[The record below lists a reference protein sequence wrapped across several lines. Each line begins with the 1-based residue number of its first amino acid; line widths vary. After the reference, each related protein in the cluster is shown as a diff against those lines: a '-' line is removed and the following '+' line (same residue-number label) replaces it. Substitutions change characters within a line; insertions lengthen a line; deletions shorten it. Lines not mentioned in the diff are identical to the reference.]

1 VNHLFSLKQSI
12 YTKLPLNWLLAACC
26 MVLLGCSEQPSEANK
41 TYLSRLSNTLQAPEP
56 HTKPLQQLAL
66 VKPVEALQ
74 PAIKIGI
81 TELAGIS
88 QCKLNVLISEHN
100 NQLGKTATAA
110 SQLKYQIDFIQ
121 SAQNCLNT
129 LDKQSNVHSKITAAK
144 NQKQTQLTHY
154 FNNVLYSEPELSST
168 WQLTGQELST
178 QPAGFSDTVE
188 ALKKLTTIKHQ
199 IETKKSMAINSDDIL
214 SALEPLNRY
223 KFDQQLIQAA
233 REQISLNHTA
243 TQFVNSLVVEDICPK
258 GKNKQQA
265 KIVSNIFNKY
275 YLKQIQPYQAQLS
288 GYLETLQPLY
298 MQLWFNQAV
307 SSEAVNAL
315 LDPNS
320 NNLLAQLKASAKEHV
335 IWWQKF
341 YKTCEISPI

>member
-1 VNHLFSLKQSI
+1 MCCILLF
-12 YTKLPLNWLLAACC
+12 
-26 MVLLGCSEQPSEANK
+26 GCSEQPSEANK
-41 TYLSRLSNTLQAPEP
+41 TYLSRLSSTLQVPKP
-56 HTKPLQQLAL
+56 NTNPLQQLTL
-66 VKPVEALQ
+66 VEPVEALQ

-121 SAQNCLNT
+121 SAQNCLNS
-129 LDKQSNVHSKITAAK
+129 LDKQSKIYNKIAAAK
-144 NQKQTQLTHY
+144 TQKQAQLTQF
-154 FNNVLYSEPELSST
+154 FNNMLFSEPELNSS

-188 ALKKLTTIKHQ
+188 GLKKLTTIKQ
-199 IETKKSMAINSDDIL
+199 LIENQNSMAINSDDIL

-223 KFDQQLIQAA
+223 KFNQQLIQAA
-233 REQISLNHTA
+233 REQISLNHAA
-243 TQFVNSLVVEDICPK
+243 TQFVNTLTLEDICPK

-298 MQLWFNQAV
+298 VQLWFNQAI
-307 SSEAVNAL
+307 SSEEVNAL
-315 LDPNS
+315 LDPNAK
-320 NNLLAQLKASAKEHV
+320 NLLAQLKSSAKEHV

>member
-1 VNHLFSLKQSI
+1 MNHLFSLKQSI
-12 YTKLPLNWLLAACC
+12 NNTLPLSWLQAVCC
-26 MVLLGCSEQPSEANK
+26 VFLFGCSEQPSEANK
-41 TYLSRLSNTLQAPEP
+41 TYLSRLSSTLQVPEP
-56 HTKPLQQLAL
+56 NTNSLQQLTL
-66 VKPVEALQ
+66 IEPVKALQ

-121 SAQNCLNT
+121 SAQNCLNS
-129 LDKQSNVHSKITAAK
+129 LDKQSKIYNKIAAAK
-144 NQKQTQLTHY
+144 TQKQAQLTQF
-154 FNNVLYSEPELSST
+154 FNNMLFSEPELNSS
-168 WQLTGQELST
+168 WQLTGQELNT

-188 ALKKLTTIKHQ
+188 GLKKLTTIKQ
-199 IETKKSMAINSDDIL
+199 LIENQNSMAINSDDIL

-223 KFDQQLIQAA
+223 KFNQQLIQAA
-233 REQISLNHTA
+233 REQISLNHAA
-243 TQFVNSLVVEDICPK
+243 TQFVNTLTLEDICPK

-288 GYLETLQPLY
+288 GYLETLQPMYLK
-298 MQLWFNQAV
+298 LWFNQAV
-307 SSEAVNAL
+307 SSEEINAL
-315 LDPNS
+315 LDPS
-320 NNLLAQLKASAKEHV
+320 ANNLLTQLKSSAKEHV

>member
-1 VNHLFSLKQSI
+1 MNHLFSLNQSI
-12 YTKLPLNWLLAACC
+12 TTTLPLKWLLAVCC
-26 MVLLGCSEQPSEANK
+26 ILLFGCSEQPSEANK
-41 TYLSRLSNTLQAPEP
+41 TYLSRLSSTLQVPKP
-56 HTKPLQQLAL
+56 NTNPLQQLTL
-66 VKPVEALQ
+66 VEPVEALQ

-121 SAQNCLNT
+121 SAQNCLNS
-129 LDKQSNVHSKITAAK
+129 LDKQSKIYNKIAAAK
-144 NQKQTQLTHY
+144 TQKQAQLTQF
-154 FNNVLYSEPELSST
+154 FNNMLFSEPELNSS

-188 ALKKLTTIKHQ
+188 GLKKLTTIKQ
-199 IETKKSMAINSDDIL
+199 LIENQNSMAINSDDIL

-223 KFDQQLIQAA
+223 KFNQQLIQAA

-243 TQFVNSLVVEDICPK
+243 TQFVNTLTLEDICPK

-298 MQLWFNQAV
+298 VQLWFNQAV
-307 SSEAVNAL
+307 SSEGVNAL
-315 LDPNS
+315 LDPNAK
-320 NNLLAQLKASAKEHV
+320 NLLAQLKSSAKEHV

>member
-1 VNHLFSLKQSI
+1 VNHLFSLNQSI
-12 YTKLPLNWLLAACC
+12 TTTLPLKWLLAVCC
-26 MVLLGCSEQPSEANK
+26 ILLFGCSEQPSEANK
-41 TYLSRLSNTLQAPEP
+41 TYLSRLSSTLQVPKP
-56 HTKPLQQLAL
+56 NTNPLQQLTL
-66 VKPVEALQ
+66 VEPVEALQ

-121 SAQNCLNT
+121 SAQNCLNS
-129 LDKQSNVHSKITAAK
+129 LDKQSKIYNKIAAAK
-144 NQKQTQLTHY
+144 TQKQAQLTQF
-154 FNNVLYSEPELSST
+154 FNNMLFSEPELNSS

-188 ALKKLTTIKHQ
+188 GLKKLTTIKQ
-199 IETKKSMAINSDDIL
+199 LIENQNSMAINSDDIL

-223 KFDQQLIQAA
+223 KFNQQLIQAA
-233 REQISLNHTA
+233 REQISLNHAA
-243 TQFVNSLVVEDICPK
+243 TQFVNTLTLEDICPK

-298 MQLWFNQAV
+298 VQLWFNQAI
-307 SSEAVNAL
+307 SSEEVNAL
-315 LDPNS
+315 LDPNAK
-320 NNLLAQLKASAKEHV
+320 NLLAQLKSSAKEHV

>member
-1 VNHLFSLKQSI
+1 
-12 YTKLPLNWLLAACC
+12 
-26 MVLLGCSEQPSEANK
+26 M
-41 TYLSRLSNTLQAPEP
+41 SRLSNTLQVPK
-56 HTKPLQQLAL
+56 TNTNSLQQLTL
-66 VKPVEALQ
+66 IEPVEALQ

-110 SQLKYQIDFIQ
+110 SKLKYQIDFIQ
-121 SAQNCLNT
+121 SAQNCLNS
-129 LDKQSNVHSKITAAK
+129 LDKQSKIYNKIAAAK
-144 NQKQTQLTHY
+144 TQKQAQLTQF
-154 FNNVLYSEPELSST
+154 FNNMLFSEPELNSS

-188 ALKKLTTIKHQ
+188 GLKKLTTIKQ
-199 IETKKSMAINSDDIL
+199 LIENQNSMAINSDDIL
-214 SALEPLNRY
+214 SALEPLNKY
-223 KFDQQLIQAA
+223 KFNQQLIQAA
-233 REQISLNHTA
+233 REQISLNHAA
-243 TQFVNSLVVEDICPK
+243 TQFVNTLTLEDICPK

-298 MQLWFNQAV
+298 VQLWFNQAV
-307 SSEAVNAL
+307 SSEGVNAL
-315 LDPNS
+315 LDPNAK
-320 NNLLAQLKASAKEHV
+320 NLLAQLKSSAKEHV

>member
-1 VNHLFSLKQSI
+1 
-12 YTKLPLNWLLAACC
+12 
-26 MVLLGCSEQPSEANK
+26 M
-41 TYLSRLSNTLQAPEP
+41 SRLSNTLQVPK
-56 HTKPLQQLAL
+56 TNTNSLQQLTL
-66 VKPVEALQ
+66 IEPVEALQ

-81 TELAGIS
+81 TELVGIS

-121 SAQNCLNT
+121 SAQNCLNS
-129 LDKQSNVHSKITAAK
+129 LDKQSKIYNKIAAAK
-144 NQKQTQLTHY
+144 TQKQAQLTQF
-154 FNNVLYSEPELSST
+154 FNNMLFSEPELNSS

-188 ALKKLTTIKHQ
+188 GLKKLTTIKQ
-199 IETKKSMAINSDDIL
+199 LIENQNSMAINSDDIL
-214 SALEPLNRY
+214 SALEPLNKY
-223 KFDQQLIQAA
+223 KFNQQLIQAA
-233 REQISLNHTA
+233 REQISLNHAA
-243 TQFVNSLVVEDICPK
+243 TQFVNTLTLEDICPK

-298 MQLWFNQAV
+298 VQLWFNQAV
-307 SSEAVNAL
+307 SSEEVNAL
-315 LDPNS
+315 LDPNAK
-320 NNLLAQLKASAKEHV
+320 NLLAQLKSSAKEHV

>member
-1 VNHLFSLKQSI
+1 VCCILLF
-12 YTKLPLNWLLAACC
+12 
-26 MVLLGCSEQPSEANK
+26 GCSEQPSEANK
-41 TYLSRLSNTLQAPEP
+41 TYLSRLSSTLQVPKP
-56 HTKPLQQLAL
+56 NTNPLQQLTL
-66 VKPVEALQ
+66 VEPVEALQ

-121 SAQNCLNT
+121 SAQNCLNS
-129 LDKQSNVHSKITAAK
+129 LDKQSKIYNKIAAAK
-144 NQKQTQLTHY
+144 TQKQAQLTQF
-154 FNNVLYSEPELSST
+154 FNNMLFSEPELNSS

-188 ALKKLTTIKHQ
+188 GLKKLTTIKQ
-199 IETKKSMAINSDDIL
+199 LIENQNSMAINSDDIL

-223 KFDQQLIQAA
+223 KFNQQLIQAA
-233 REQISLNHTA
+233 REQISLNHAA
-243 TQFVNSLVVEDICPK
+243 TQFVNTLTLEDICPK

-298 MQLWFNQAV
+298 VQLWFNQAI
-307 SSEAVNAL
+307 SSEEVNAL
-315 LDPNS
+315 LDPNAK
-320 NNLLAQLKASAKEHV
+320 NLLAQLKSSAKEHV

>member
-1 VNHLFSLKQSI
+1 MNHLFSLKQSI
-12 YTKLPLNWLLAACC
+12 NNTLPLSWLLAVCC
-26 MVLLGCSEQPSEANK
+26 VFLFGCSEQPSEANK
-41 TYLSRLSNTLQAPEP
+41 TYLSRLSNTLQVPKKN
-56 HTKPLQQLAL
+56 TNSLQQLTL
-66 VKPVEALQ
+66 IEPVEALQ

-121 SAQNCLNT
+121 SAQNCLNS
-129 LDKQSNVHSKITAAK
+129 LDKQSKIYNKIAAAK
-144 NQKQTQLTHY
+144 TQKQAQLTQF
-154 FNNVLYSEPELSST
+154 FNNMLFSEPELNSS

-188 ALKKLTTIKHQ
+188 GLKKLTTIKQ
-199 IETKKSMAINSDDIL
+199 LIENQNSMAINSDDIL
-214 SALEPLNRY
+214 SALEPLNKY
-223 KFDQQLIQAA
+223 EFNQQLIQAA
-233 REQISLNHTA
+233 REQISLNHAA
-243 TQFVNSLVVEDICPK
+243 TQFVNTLTLEDICPK

-298 MQLWFNQAV
+298 VQLWFNQAV
-307 SSEAVNAL
+307 SSEEINAL
-315 LDPNS
+315 LDPNAK
-320 NNLLAQLKASAKEHV
+320 NLLAQLKSSAKEHV

>member
-1 VNHLFSLKQSI
+1 MNHLFSLKQSKNN
-12 YTKLPLNWLLAACC
+12 TLPLSWLLAVCC
-26 MVLLGCSEQPSEANK
+26 AFLIGCTEQPSEANK
-41 TYLSRLSNTLQAPEP
+41 TYLSRLSNTLQVPEP
-56 HTKPLQQLAL
+56 NTNSLQQLSL
-66 VKPVEALQ
+66 VAPTSTFQ

-129 LDKQSNVHSKITAAK
+129 LDKQSKIYNKIAAAK
-144 NQKQTQLTHY
+144 TQKQAQLTQF
-154 FNNVLYSEPELSST
+154 FNNTLYNEPELNRT

-188 ALKKLTTIKHQ
+188 ALKKLTTIKQQ
-199 IETKKSMAINSDDIL
+199 IETQNSIAINSSDIL
-214 SALEPLNRY
+214 LALEPLNRY

-243 TQFVNSLVVEDICPK
+243 TQFVNTLTLEDICPK

-265 KIVSNIFNKY
+265 KIISNIFNKY

-298 MQLWFNQAV
+298 VQLWFNQAV
-307 SSEAVNAL
+307 SSEEINAL
-315 LDPNS
+315 LDPNAK
-320 NNLLAQLKASAKEHV
+320 NLLAQLKSSAKEHV

>member
-1 VNHLFSLKQSI
+1 
-12 YTKLPLNWLLAACC
+12 
-26 MVLLGCSEQPSEANK
+26 M
-41 TYLSRLSNTLQAPEP
+41 SRLSNTLQVPK
-56 HTKPLQQLAL
+56 TNTNSLQQLTL
-66 VKPVEALQ
+66 IEPVEALQ

-121 SAQNCLNT
+121 SAQNCLNS
-129 LDKQSNVHSKITAAK
+129 LDKQSKIYKKIAAAK
-144 NQKQTQLTHY
+144 TQKQAQLTQF
-154 FNNVLYSEPELSST
+154 FNNMLFSEPELNSS

-188 ALKKLTTIKHQ
+188 GLKKLTTIKQ
-199 IETKKSMAINSDDIL
+199 LIENQNSMAINSDDIL
-214 SALEPLNRY
+214 SALEPLNKY
-223 KFDQQLIQAA
+223 KFNQQLIQAA
-233 REQISLNHTA
+233 REQISLNHAA
-243 TQFVNSLVVEDICPK
+243 TQFVNTLTLEDICPK

-298 MQLWFNQAV
+298 VQLWFNQAV
-307 SSEAVNAL
+307 SSEEVNAL
-315 LDPNS
+315 LDPNAK
-320 NNLLAQLKASAKEHV
+320 NLLAQLKSSAKEHV